1 MPHISHRLSFRL
13 VYYDC
18 VHKPWNIRDISTKCV
33 GSVSGLFK
41 RLKLPTCLTGGQE
54 SNEYKRLR
62 PKEIKMGKTI
72 ELGGT
77 TDTGCTRFFA
87 SSQTQK
93 RGDRQK
99 TTQSQLELSQTHTI
113 HTDGCSNYGRRKSFQ
128 HRGSGQSSSPC
139 KVVQKQSTTTSRVPT
154 SHIMAP
160 SLRRLADADSSAE
173 APKKLALRRSSSYPS
188 CIGDDRAYRVYF
200 PNIPRSSQR
209 F

>member
-93 RGDRQK
+93 R
-99 TTQSQLELSQTHTI
+99 
-113 HTDGCSNYGRRKSFQ
+113 DGCSNYGRRKSFQ